1 MFVQADLPVYTKAN
15 MFLQQG
21 LCGKSTV
28 LTDFIDT
35 PDYLLLTLSVEHSN
49 SASKRRSKR
58 RFSAASRKRSGKLIS
73 IAQRD
78 GSPAGVIFAS
88 VKFSFLCLAYI
99 DKVQTLAIGTER
111 GVIIL
116 YYDYTQN
123 RAEQVGSI
131 FLGQVESI
139 FVSPEKLLYCDI
151 VQPKSGA
158 GMVYEVRAEFA
169 FRRDFE
175 ALIFNHTPLG
185 SSQCELIRVFVGLSK
200 CKAFPEK
207 DSESTEA
214 ARLLTIDGGNIFLVK
229 FEDRESSEIYRLKKG
244 SSETGYRG
252 WEWLWSITGE
262 LGEILG
268 ITPLPPSIA
277 PNTASCTSL
286 LNDTKGEPP
295 PLLLVSSVKGVIDC
309 SKNVYMLPEWEE
321 HDDLPSLNR
330 IQVLQKNSRA
340 VLATIQ
346 TGRIVT
352 YVWSPAEDNNSC
364 TML

>member
-1 MFVQADLPVYTKAN
+1 MFVPADLPVYTKAN
-15 MFLQQG
+15 EFLQQS
-21 LCGKSTV
+21 LCGKSAV

-58 RFSAASRKRSGKLIS
+58 RSSAATRKRSGKLIS

-78 GSPAGVIFAS
+78 GTPSGVIFAS

-99 DKVQTLAIGTER
+99 NKVQTLAIGTER

-131 FLGQVESI
+131 FIGQVETI
-139 FVSPEKLLYCDI
+139 FVSPEKLLYCDV
-151 VQPKSGA
+151 VQPKDGA
-158 GMVYEVRAEFA
+158 GMVWEVRAEFA

-175 ALIFNHTPLG
+175 ELIFNHTPLG
-185 SSQCELIRVFVGLSK
+185 SSQCELIRLFVGLSK
-200 CKAFPEK
+200 CKALQEK

-214 ARLLTIDGGNIFLVK
+214 ARLLTISEGNVFLVK

-244 SSETGYRG
+244 SSETVDRG
-252 WEWLWSITGE
+252 WEWLWSITRV
-262 LGEILG
+262 GEILG
-268 ITPLPPSIA
+268 ITPVPPAIA

-295 PLLLVSSVKGVIDC
+295 PLLVVSSIKGVIDC
-309 SKNVYMLPEWEE
+309 SNNVYMAPDWEE
-321 HDDLPSLNR
+321 HDELPALNR
-330 IQVLQKNSRA
+330 IQVVQKNSTA
-340 VLATIQ
+340 ILATIQ
-346 TGRIVT
+346 SGRIVT
-352 YVWSPAEDNNSC
+352 YVWSPAEGDNSC
-364 TML
+364 IML

>member
-1 MFVQADLPVYTKAN
+1 MFKQADLPVYTKAN
-15 MFLQQG
+15 EFLQQG
-21 LCGKSTV
+21 LCGKNAV

-35 PDYLLLTLSVEHSN
+35 PDYVLLTLTVEHAN

-58 RFSAASRKRSGKLIS
+58 RSSFSVRKRSGKLIS

-78 GSPAGVIFAS
+78 GSLAGVIFAS

-99 DKVQTLAIGTER
+99 DSVQTLAIGTER

-131 FLGQVESI
+131 FIGQVESI
-139 FVSPEKLLYCDI
+139 FASPKRLLYCDV
-151 VQPKSGA
+151 VQPRSGA
-158 GMVYEVRAEFA
+158 GMVFEVWAEFA

-175 ALIFNHTPLG
+175 ALIFRHTPLG
-185 SSQCELIRVFVGLSK
+185 SSQCELIRVFVGMSNCNAL
-200 CKAFPEK
+200 PEEE
-207 DSESTEA
+207 SESTEA
-214 ARLLTIDGGNIFLVK
+214 ARILTISEGNIFLVK
-229 FEDRESSEIYRLKKG
+229 FEDRESSEIYRLKKH
-244 SSETGYRG
+244 SSETGSGG

-268 ITPLPPSIA
+268 IAALPPLIA
-277 PNTASCTSL
+277 PDEASGTWLC
-286 LNDTKGEPP
+286 NDTKGEPP
-295 PLLLVSSVKGVIDC
+295 PLLVVSSTMGVIDC
-309 SKNVYMLPEWEE
+309 SKNLYMAPEWEE

-330 IQVLQKNSRA
+330 IKVAQKSSGPVLT
-340 VLATIQ
+340 TIQ
-346 TGRIVT
+346 SGRIVT
-352 YVWSPAEDNNSC
+352 YIWSPAEDNESC